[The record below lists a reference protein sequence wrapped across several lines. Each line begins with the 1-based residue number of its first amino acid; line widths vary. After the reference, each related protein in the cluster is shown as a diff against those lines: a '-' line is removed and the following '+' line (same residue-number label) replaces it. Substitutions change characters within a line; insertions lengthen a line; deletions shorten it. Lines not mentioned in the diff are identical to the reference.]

1 LITAGLTAQGCC
13 ANLEI
18 VIDGFEFDNGLS
30 SLLAG
35 AGGVFLRLFSFHR
48 MGEDKKA
55 GDEPAKI

>member
-1 LITAGLTAQGCC
+1 M
-13 ANLEI
+13 